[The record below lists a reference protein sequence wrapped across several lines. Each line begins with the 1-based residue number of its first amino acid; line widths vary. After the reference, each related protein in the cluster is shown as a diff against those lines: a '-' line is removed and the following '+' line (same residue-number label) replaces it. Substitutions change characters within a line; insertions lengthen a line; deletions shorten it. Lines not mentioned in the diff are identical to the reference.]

1 MTNRIRVLLID
12 DETVFVNALTNVLTR
27 RGIKVQSASDGY
39 QALQILT
46 NEQFD
51 VLVLDLRMPGMD
63 GLATLKAIRERDAL
77 TPVLLLS
84 GNIDLKQVSDALQE
98 GAAEVLLKPCPVD
111 ALVSSIENA
120 YERKGFA
127 TEVAEKS

>member
-1 MTNRIRVLLID
+1 MNDRIRVLLID
-12 DETVFVNALTNVLTR
+12 DEKVFVNALTNVLTR

-63 GLATLKAIRERDAL
+63 GLATLKAIRKQDAL

-84 GNIDLKQVSDALQE
+84 GNIDLKQVSDALQQ

>member
-46 NEQFD
+46 KEQFD